1 MLNEEGMQALTPNT
15 IVELGAFC
23 KKLEAYRFVSSE
35 EKYRSALLYT
45 VQKVSRSVGY
55 AGRRRSGYR
64 ASKEVLNA
72 GF

>member
-35 EKYRSALLYT
+35 EKYRAALLDT
-45 VQKVSRSVGY
+45 VREVSRNLGY
-55 AGRRRSGYR
+55 TGSRRHAYKE
-64 ASKEVLNA
+64 SKEVSNA
-72 GF
+72 SL